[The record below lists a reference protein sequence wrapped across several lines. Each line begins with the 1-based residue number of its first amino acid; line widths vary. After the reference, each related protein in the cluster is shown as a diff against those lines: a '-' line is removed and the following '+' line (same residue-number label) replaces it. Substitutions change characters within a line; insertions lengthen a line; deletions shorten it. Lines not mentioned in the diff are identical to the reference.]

1 MLEHILFLCGG
12 LAVLIA
18 SGEFL
23 VRGAVGIAKKFK
35 VAPMVIG
42 LTVVAFGTSTP
53 ELLVSVQAALVGS
66 PEIAIGNVLGS
77 NIVNVSFILG
87 LTALILPLK
96 VERSSVFTDW
106 PVMMIGTILFGV
118 TIYDLFISR
127 VEGIFLILGLVVF
140 VVIIVRNVIKVKKN
154 TVIQEVVDDKKDK
167 HIAYYISIVLVAL
180 AGMYFGADFLLKG
193 AVGIAR
199 HAGMSEHIIGVTVV
213 AVGTS
218 VPELVASVMAAIK
231 KQADISIGNLL
242 GSNIFNIGAVLGGAA
257 LVNPIEVNPQVLNFD
272 FWCLLV
278 LTILLFP
285 LLYHKLKL
293 HRWKGG
299 VLFLL
304 YVAYVGYLV
313 NGLI

>member
-1 MLEHILFLCGG
+1 M
-12 LAVLIA
+12 IA

-35 VAPMVIG
+35 VEPMVIG

-53 ELLVSVQAALVGS
+53 ELLVSMQAALVGS
-66 PEIAIGNVLGS
+66 PEIAIGNVMGS
-77 NIVNVSFILG
+77 NIANVSFILG

-106 PVMMIGTILFGV
+106 PVMMIGTTLFGV
-118 TIYDLFISR
+118 FIYDLFISR
-127 VEGIFLILGLVVF
+127 VEGMLLLLGLVVF

-154 TVIQEVVDDKKDK
+154 AIIQKEADDEVVK
-167 HIAYYISIVLVAL
+167 HIGYYVFIVLVAL

-242 GSNIFNIGAVLGGAA
+242 GSNIFNIGAVLGGTA
-257 LVNPIEVNPQVLNFD
+257 LIKPIEVNPQVLNFD
-272 FWCLLV
+272 FWCLLI

-299 VLFLL
+299 LLFLL

-313 NGLI
+313 NGML